1 MKHIKKFL
9 EFKDPTVIWEELAK
23 EFRDGKVDDKDSTAA
38 KPFNA
43 VDIKESPKANMVIK
57 DKSE

>member
-1 MKHIKKFL
+1 MKHIKKYL
-9 EFKDPTVIWEELAK
+9 EFKDPSVIWEELAK
-23 EFRDGKVDDKDSTAA
+23 DFRDGKVDDKDSTAA

-43 VDIKESPKANMVIK
+43 ADIKDLPKANMIIK

>member
-23 EFRDGKVDDKDSTAA
+23 EFRDGKVDDDKNSTAS

-43 VDIKESPKANMVIK
+43 IDIKDMPKSNTVIK
-57 DKSE
+57 N

>member
-43 VDIKESPKANMVIK
+43 GDIKESPKANMVIK